1 MGSLMIP
8 LRLNVQAM
16 AKSFPDF
23 LIVGAAKCGSSML
36 HATLAHHP
44 QLCVSSISEP
54 GFFAGD
60 NPKIR
65 SLEEYRAKYFS
76 PLPDQICG
84 EASTNNLYVPSACNA
99 IRVSSP
105 EAKIVVL
112 VRRPWDAVFAW
123 YHQLRRY
130 RDDLPEFTDLV
141 QSQIRQGRV
150 VDTAPP
156 RLLFDLDRYVY
167 TPQVFRFVNAFGRD
181 RVCVVSF
188 HDLISQ
194 AGATIYK
201 ITEFLGVAPLDL
213 PHQPPVVNPH
223 MESGSQ
229 LARAVLAWVNGVPNT
244 PFLQTLLTP
253 KLRATVRRFLMSS
266 VYRPAPKPP
275 FPEQVLPV
283 LKEYYAAD
291 LRAVAS
297 EFGVVLSDGG

>member
-1 MGSLMIP
+1 MVSLTVP
-8 LRLNVQAM
+8 LRLNLRAM

-36 HATLAHHP
+36 HATLAQHP

-65 SLEEYRAKYFS
+65 SLEEYRSKCFS
-76 PLPDQICG
+76 PLPDQLCG
-84 EASTNNLYVPSACNA
+84 EASTNNLYVPAACDA

-150 VDTAPP
+150 VDTAPL

-167 TPQVFRFVNAFGRD
+167 TPQVLRFVNAFGGD

-188 HDLISQ
+188 HDLVSQ
-194 AGATIYK
+194 AGKTVCG
-201 ITEFLGVAPLDL
+201 ITEFLGVAPLEL
-213 PHQPPVVNPH
+213 PHRPQVVNPH
-223 MESGSQ
+223 MESSSQ
-229 LARAVLAWVNGVPNT
+229 LARSVLAWVNGVPNT
-244 PFLQTLLTP
+244 PFLQTLLNP

-275 FPEQVLPV
+275 FPERALPV

-291 LRAVAS
+291 LRALAS